1 MSVRTRRW
9 TRSPRGIIFGVATGL
24 AEWRGLSVDS
34 TRIIVLIIT
43 LFTGIF
49 PLAAIY
55 LALAVI
61 LPEQSEKD
69 ILTTS
74 EWRDEG
80 YSDTVFTEK
89 RRKHSSRFRHEDSED
104 AVFHE
109 TTDEDLEKEYEE
121 LKKKVETMESD
132 IFDREKDWDN
142 RFNRD

>member
-24 AEWRGLSVDS
+24 AEWRGLAVDT

-43 LFTGIF
+43 VFTGIF

-61 LPEQSEKD
+61 LPEQSDKD
-69 ILTTS
+69 ILSTA
-74 EWRDEG
+74 EWRDGG
-80 YSDTVFTEK
+80 YGDTVFS
-89 RRKHSSRFRHEDSED
+89 RKTKKKASFARDKAED
-104 AVFHE
+104 AVFRE
-109 TTDEDLEKEYEE
+109 KTDEDLEKEYEE
-121 LKKKVETMESD
+121 LKKKVETMEND

>member
-24 AEWRGLSVDS
+24 AEWRGLPVDT
-34 TRIIVLIIT
+34 TRIIVLIIAV
-43 LFTGIF
+43 FTGIF
-49 PLAAIY
+49 PLCAIY

-69 ILTTS
+69 VLSTT

-80 YSDTVFTEK
+80 YGDTVFSRKREK
-89 RRKHSSRFRHEDSED
+89 HRTRFSHDDVED

-109 TTDEDLEKEYEE
+109 KTDEDLEKEYEE
-121 LKKKVETMESD
+121 LKKKVETMEND

-142 RFNRD
+142 RFNRE